1 MLRNRSMCASQT
13 GETIHIRKSPAT
25 GLKLLGWVMPASS
38 LNSQHATS
46 RLLKIEGYESS
57 LILYSAT
64 VAVLAS
70 IWVQNGLHV
79 RSFISHFFQK
89 FTFALF
95 VAPPCK
101 VEDIPEID
109 AVVISVGTRQHLCPL
124 CPNMFVDNHPISTI
138 IMTSTNSFSNCG
150 FRETRY

>member
-1 MLRNRSMCASQT
+1 MSHNRSMCASQT
-13 GETIHIRKSPAT
+13 GETIHIRKSPST

-57 LILYSAT
+57 LILYSAI

-79 RSFISHFFQK
+79 RFFISHFFGISPLP
-89 FTFALF
+89 LF

-109 AVVISVGTRQHLCPL
+109 AVVISVGTRQDLCPL
-124 CPNMFVDNHPISTI
+124 TSNIFVDNHPISTI
-138 IMTSTNSFSNCG
+138 IMTSTSSFSNQG
-150 FRETRY
+150 F